1 MNEVLQHWEG
11 YVQRIGK
18 RVVEVVLLDVTAG
31 AQVANEVA
39 LIRKGNISPEVW
51 DKLKPGSYVT
61 WKIERTP
68 TSVVSQFGLTPIG
81 EWTQEELD
89 AARAE
94 GERMAN
100 ALRLRTPPL
109 SEPNS

>member
-11 YVQRIGK
+11 YVQRIGN

-31 AQVANEVA
+31 AQIANEVA
-39 LIRKGNISPEVW
+39 LIPRDKISPEVW
-51 DKLKPGSYVT
+51 DKLQPGTYVT

-68 TSVVSQFGLTPIG
+68 TSVVSEFVLTPVG
-81 EWTQEELD
+81 EWTQDELD

-100 ALRLRTPPL
+100 ALKT
-109 SEPNS
+109 NSL